1 MTKQEMLAYTESK
14 IEEINALILGTIKDL
29 VCDAWDKGME
39 SANTDKAEEFAR
51 EIVEQVKK
59 SIIVPYEMKLPE
71 TTNTW
76 ELGYTVSNVLDACRQ
91 CSNNPANGGSG
102 ICHCILGTSPISWGR
117 VQLRAD
123 GRELNGR

>member
-1 MTKQEMLAYTESK
+1 MTKQEMLAYAEAKMDEMCTYLLTSV
-14 IEEINALILGTIKDL
+14 KDL
-29 VCDAWDKGME
+29 VCEAWEKGKE

-71 TTNTW
+71 TTNTG
-76 ELGYTVSNVLDACRQ
+76 ELGYTVSNVLDACKQ

-102 ICHCILGTSPISWGR
+102 ICHCILGTSPIT
-117 VQLRAD
+117 
-123 GRELNGR
+123 

>member
-1 MTKQEMLAYTESK
+1 MTKQEMLAYVETK
-14 IEEINALILGTIKDL
+14 MDEICAYFLNSVKDL
-29 VCDAWDKGME
+29 VCDAWEKGKE

-76 ELGYTVSNVLDACRQ
+76 ELGYTVSNVLDACKQ

-102 ICHCILGTSPISWGR
+102 ICHCILGTSPITC
-117 VQLRAD
+117 
-123 GRELNGR
+123 

>member
-1 MTKQEMLAYTESK
+1 MTKQEMLAYVETKMDEMC
-14 IEEINALILGTIKDL
+14 AYLLTIIKDSVKDL
-29 VCDAWDKGME
+29 VCDAWEKGKE
-39 SANTDKAEEFAR
+39 KKENTNTDKAEEFAR

-76 ELGYTVSNVLDACRQ
+76 ELGYTVSNVLDACKQ

-102 ICHCILGTSPISWGR
+102 ICHCILGTSPITC
-117 VQLRAD
+117 
-123 GRELNGR
+123 